1 LCLLV
6 NSNNLE
12 IEERNVK
19 NLAQKINFK
28 LIDIGYLI
36 SNHSQQVAGLLQW
49 MSNRGQPLL
58 QGLPGGGIGPPGT
71 VCSMTAV

>member
-1 LCLLV
+1 MCKLV

-19 NLAQKINFK
+19 NLAQKINLK
-28 LIDIGYLI
+28 LIDVGYLI

-58 QGLPGGGIGPPGT
+58 QGLPGGGGPPGT